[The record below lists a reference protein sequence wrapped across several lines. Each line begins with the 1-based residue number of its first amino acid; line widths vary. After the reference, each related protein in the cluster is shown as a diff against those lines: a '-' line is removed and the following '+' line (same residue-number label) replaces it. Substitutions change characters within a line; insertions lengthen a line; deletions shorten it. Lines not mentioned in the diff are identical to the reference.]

1 MNRVQGETYLM
12 RSAIGAFWNGRV
24 RVISIAAVMLAASVP
39 AFAQA
44 GGAGGDLQAKLAD
57 VKQAVAANQQKLRSY
72 QWIETTQLTLNGDA
86 KPPSQSQCQYGPDGT
101 VQKTQITAPPPPPS
115 GGRMKQRIVA
125 NKKDE
130 MQQYMGGVK
139 QVIGMYVPPDGQKM
153 QAAFQAGKATLGS
166 GGSPGTAQLVFK
178 DYAQPG
184 DQMTLTFDTAAKKLT
199 ALNVNTYMDN
209 PKDVVTL
216 TVQFSSLPNGVN
228 YVYQSVLNATA
239 KKLVVT
245 TTSSNYQPLGGG
257 Q

>member
-1 MNRVQGETYLM
+1 MNRLYGKTYSIQSAVRRSRDGGVRALLFATALM
-12 RSAIGAFWNGRV
+12 VAGVPAIG
-24 RVISIAAVMLAASVP
+24 
-39 AFAQA
+39 QA
-44 GGAGGDLQAKLAD
+44 GGADLQAKLAE
-57 VKQAVAANQQKLRSY
+57 VKQSVAANQQKLRQY

-86 KPPSQSQCQYGPDGT
+86 KPSSQSLCRYGPDGT
-101 VQKTQITAPPPPPS
+101 VQKTQISAPPPPPS
-115 GGRMKQRIVA
+115 GGRLKQKIIA

-139 QVIGMYVPPDGQKM
+139 NVIGMYVPPDPQKM
-153 QAAFQAGKATLGS
+153 QAAFQAQKVTMNSVVGS
-166 GGSPGTAQLVFK
+166 GTSQLVFK

-184 DQMTLTFDTAAKKLT
+184 DQMTITFNSATKKVT

-216 TVQFSSLPNGVN
+216 TVQFASLPDGTN
-228 YVYQSVLNATA
+228 YVVQNVLDATA

-245 TTSSNYQPLGGG
+245 TTSSNYQPAGP